1 MTKKDYI
8 MLAAVMKACRPDSAL
23 PDTDPSW
30 KKWDEIIDEL
40 IPKLRADNPR
50 FDVTRFMEACNA

>member
-8 MLAAVMKACRPDSAL
+8 MLAAVMKRCRPDSSI

-50 FDVTRFMEACNA
+50 FDVTRFVGACNA

>member
-8 MLAAVMKACRPDSAL
+8 MLAAVMKACRPSAST
-23 PDTDPSW
+23 PDADPSW